1 MLFGGH
7 VRHPEDI
14 DFLKMLEFD
23 FGEVI
28 IRDKASRALWSESNV
43 HNPGNGGFFLLAH
56 GPHEGPPND
65 PKNLWNTYVPAL
77 IETID
82 IAHLM
87 NISLLTIHMWVDRR
101 FVKRSVIEEKKNA
114 LRQVIDFGRQRN
126 VIVSLENLSE
136 SASDFEA
143 VLAVVPDL
151 VLTLD
156 VGHGQLLAERN
167 TSFEIIERLGPFIR
181 HVHLHDNRGGAKG
194 VEDDLH
200 LPIGD
205 GIIDF
210 YGILGMLKH
219 QGYAGTMTLE
229 LERPSLADGRR
240 TVQHLLDRL

>member
-14 DFLKMLEFD
+14 DFLQALEFD

-28 IRDKASRALWSESNV
+28 IRDKASRAVWSESNV
-43 HNPGNGGFFLLAH
+43 RSPGNEGFFLLAH

-77 IETID
+77 IETTD
-82 IAHLM
+82 IAHRM
-87 NISLLTIHMWVDRR
+87 NINLLTIHMWVDHR

-126 VIVSLENLSE
+126 VSVSLENLSE
-136 SASDFEA
+136 SATDLEA
-143 VLAVVPDL
+143 VLAVIPDL

-156 VGHGQLLAERN
+156 VGHGQLLAETN
-167 TSFEIIERLGPFIR
+167 TSFEILERLSPFIR
-181 HVHLHDNRGGAKG
+181 HIHLHDNRGGKG

-210 YGILGMLKH
+210 HGILGSLKH
-219 QGYAGTMTLE
+219 RGYDGTMTLE
-229 LERPSLADGRR
+229 LERDWLAEGRR
-240 TVQHLLDRL
+240 TVQRLLDSL